1 MVSTLCRAVAVAL
14 ALLVVFRGQ
23 AQTAVPPGAK
33 PPLTEKRLVVDEY
46 HGVRVNDDF
55 RWLENWSDPAVRSWS
70 AAQNAYARTVLD
82 ALPAAPEIRAR
93 LETLES
99 ADSVE
104 YSSLVL
110 RGNRLFALKHQPPKQ
125 QPLIVSLAS
134 ADSTVGER
142 VVIDPNEI
150 DNTGATTVDWFVPS
164 ADGSKLAVS
173 MSKNGTES
181 GDVHVID
188 ANTGARIGEM
198 IPRVHGGTAGGS
210 LAWKAD
216 GSGFY
221 YTRYPRDGEWPAADM
236 DFFQRVFFHRLGSP
250 TTQDEYQIGKEFPRI
265 AEIELGASESGGWII
280 ATVANGDGGEFA
292 HYVLNSAAEKPEW
305 KKVAG
310 FADKIRLARAGP
322 DGGLYLLSR
331 RESPRGSIVRTSLEA
346 PSLDEAQTVV
356 RVSEVAIE
364 DFIPTATRLYVI
376 DQTGG
381 PQELRDIERATGLSR
396 KVALQRVA
404 SVSELVS
411 AGGDELLFNSE
422 TYLDPPAW
430 FRYSPGGKPRKT
442 ALFQTSPADFSDC
455 EVVRESVVSKD
466 QTTIPIS
473 IIRRTN
479 TKRDGASPTIL
490 YGYGGYGRS
499 MTPTFS
505 ARRRLWLEQ
514 GGVFVVANIRGG
526 GEFGESWHLAGSLLN
541 KQNVFDDFYAAAKFL
556 LDRRYTT
563 EDKLALMGGSNGGLL
578 MGATL
583 TQHPN
588 CCKAVVSS
596 VGIYD
601 MLRVELSP
609 NGAFN
614 VTEFGSVRDQSQFQA
629 LFTYSPYHNVNSI
642 VERYP
647 AVLFLTGANDPRVDP
662 MQSRKMVARLQE
674 AKPEGLF
681 LLRTSATA
689 GHGVGSSLSERIE
702 QGVDT
707 YAFLFDQLGVKYA
720 PVARSGQGSGG

>member
-14 ALLVVFRGQ
+14 ALLVVFRGE
-23 AQTAVPPGAK
+23 AQTAPPAGAK
-33 PPLTEKRLVVDEY
+33 APATEKRLVVDEY
-46 HGVRVNDDF
+46 HGVKVNDDY
-55 RWLENWSDPAVRSWS
+55 RWLENWSDPTVRSWS

-125 QPLIVSLAS
+125 QPLVVSLAS

-188 ANTGARIGEM
+188 ANTGARIGEV

-210 LAWKAD
+210 LAWKPD

-221 YTRYPRDGEWPAADM
+221 YTRYPRDGELPAADM
-236 DFFQRVFFHRLGSP
+236 DFFQRVFFHRLGSS
-250 TTQDEYQIGKEFPRI
+250 TAQDEYQIGKEFPRI
-265 AEIELGASESGGWII
+265 AEIELEASEAGGWII

-310 FADKIRLARAGP
+310 FADKIKLARAGP

-331 RESPRGSIVRTSLEA
+331 RESLRGSIVRTSLEA

-364 DFIPTATRLYVI
+364 DFLPTATRLYVI

-411 AGGDELLFNSE
+411 AGGDELLFNWE

-442 ALFQTSPADFSDC
+442 ALFQSSPADFSDC

-479 TKRDGASPTIL
+479 TKRDGTSPTIL

-614 VTEFGSVRDQSQFQA
+614 VTEFGSVRDRSQFQA

-720 PVARSGQGSGG
+720 PVAPSGQGSGG